1 MVQVKEPVKPF
12 KPSKSLFSDIHYQ
25 REGDEAPLFLTY
37 QPGSGWVKGQGGLL
51 DVHTPIDETTIARVH
66 LLGSEEAREGLRVLY
81 EKGRWEARNTPGEKR
96 LRILNRLARIL
107 EESIEDFVNAL
118 VLDAGKPLHGAE
130 GEVKAS
136 IDRIEKAMLDLRKI
150 SGDYIPGDWDAH
162 TLETEGLVR
171 REPYGV
177 VAAIVPFN
185 YPLYDSVMKIV
196 SAFIAGNA
204 VLLKPSSSDP
214 LPAVLLVRALLE
226 AGFPP
231 NAIMLAMMRGRDFGG
246 ILPDRRIGAVMLTG
260 STETGKQVL
269 AKAGIKS
276 YLLELGGGDPALVLR
291 DADIRQAA
299 DNVVKGIISYSGQR
313 CDAIKLI
320 LVEEPIY
327 EEFKTALLEELG
339 KQVRIGD
346 PRDPS
351 TTVGPLIDS
360 ATVDEMEQAVKDA
373 VEKGGRIIY
382 GGRRLGPTYI
392 EPTVIEVP
400 RDKIRNVELYSKEVF
415 APVALL
421 TSVSSLDEAIELANG
436 RPYGLDA
443 AVFSKNLEWIRK
455 AIRYLEVG
463 AVYVN
468 MFPRHGIG
476 YYPYGG
482 RKDSGIGMEGI
493 GYSIEYVSAYKS
505 IIFNYKGARIWDY
518 MV

>member
-1 MVQVKEPVKPF
+1 MSVKLMGEVEKF
-12 KPSKSLFSDIHYQ
+12 KPRSDIFGDIYED
-25 REGDEAPLFLTY
+25 REGEPFYKAYVP
-37 QPGSGWVKGQGGLL
+37 SIGWVSGDSGELK
-51 DVHTPIDETTIARVH
+51 VYSPIDESTLAKVGLI
-66 LLGSEEAREGLRVLY
+66 GREQATQGLKVLY

-96 LRILNRLARIL
+96 LRILAKLREIISN
-107 EESIEDFVNAL
+107 SFEDFVKAL
-118 VLDAGKPLHGAE
+118 VLDAGKPVHGAE

-136 IDRIEKAMLDLRKI
+136 LDRIDKAMLDLRKI

-214 LPAVLLVRALLE
+214 LPAILLVKALLE

-231 NAIMLAMMRGRDFGG
+231 NAIMLAMMRGRDFGEL
-246 ILPDRRIGAVMLTG
+246 LPDRRIGAIMLTG

-299 DNVVKGIISYSGQR
+299 DNVTKGIISYSGQR
-313 CDAIKLI
+313 CDAIKLV

-327 EEFKTALLEELG
+327 DEFKKALLEELE
-339 KQVRIGD
+339 KQVKIGD
-346 PRDPS
+346 PRDPG
-351 TTVGPLIDS
+351 TTVGPLIDR
-360 ATVDEMEQAVKDA
+360 ATVDEMEAAIKDA
-373 VEKGGRIIY
+373 VEKGGRVIF
-382 GGRRLGPTYI
+382 GGKRLAPTYI

-400 RDKIRNVELYSKEVF
+400 REKVREVELYSKEVF

-421 TSVSSLDEAIELANG
+421 TSVEGLDQAIELANG

-505 IIFNYKGARIWDY
+505 IIFNYKGARVWDY